1 MPTQILPQ
9 PLQQLGFKQVK
20 EQNERIH
27 YQLQNNLTDDFQ
39 QISAVYL
46 LKQNLIKKVNELKEQ
61 LRRVQQI
68 NIFIDQHLMFNFNK
82 LRKNSSVINQSIYQ
96 YQQQQK
102 QKQLLKVKSLLLLN
116 SSQLYSET
124 DDTDSSY
131 ICSSG
136 SSEK

>member
-9 PLQQLGFKQVK
+9 PLKQLGFKQVQ
-20 EQNERIH
+20 QNDIIH

-39 QISAVYL
+39 QISTVYL

-61 LRRVQQI
+61 LNRVQQI

-82 LRKNSSVINQSIYQ
+82 LRKNSSVINLSIQQ
-96 YQQQQK
+96 YQLQEK

-116 SSQLYSET
+116 SSQLYSDT
-124 DDTDSSY
+124 DDSDSSY
-131 ICSSG
+131 ICSS
-136 SSEK
+136 SEM